1 MGDCAL
7 ANVVTDERVKERR
20 CIKCPG
26 SLDGSEGDGN
36 AGDGGKGKGKGKGM
50 GKGKGKG
57 KGKEQS
63 RGRTRQN
70 LLRGPSGDEA
80 VLMDKCR

>member
-1 MGDCAL
+1 MGECAN
-7 ANVVTDERVKERR
+7 ANVVTEELAKERR

-36 AGDGGKGKGKGKGM
+36 AGDVGKGKGKGKGE
-50 GKGKGKG
+50 GKGKG
-57 KGKEQS
+57 KGKEAS
-63 RGRTRQN
+63 RGRARQN
-70 LLRGPSGDEA
+70 LLRGPSGNEA